1 MTTDFSFIRLTKND
15 FALAKKADDPNIATL
30 LYGGFIVQKPSETF
44 LQISASSDNI
54 AFAGGIQVDLI
65 DCNGLVIRNIDAN
78 FFYQGF
84 VDASGINQIAFE
96 FGNIGVDYW
105 TKQLYLKIT
114 DLVNNN
120 VYYSNG
126 FLITN
131 YKTEL
136 STRFDY
142 FNQTKIYN
150 ISYDLAPY
158 KQSVRFMDCYDHTP
172 VNTREVKQYTNSNG
186 TQVNYR
192 SITTFL
198 RQYYFNALDYFI
210 NDRLEVLFSHS
221 VVYCNSERVTVSD
234 FGIEERKGD
243 SNWFNGE
250 FTINKQGQTY
260 SPEYQIYEG
269 LEVVSLSP
277 INGGIYTEASILP
290 IAEYSFQLFFNKA
303 VSLIAI
309 PNVKVYRDGVLII
322 DVINEPQYGF
332 ADNELLIASLTSYA
346 TFTNGSYSIVIEPNQ
361 VFSGA
366 EFWQGFGANEWTFE
380 VVDGEYDNT
389 EYNNEYLL
397 N

>member
-15 FALAKKADDPNIATL
+15 FALAKKANDPNIATL

-44 LQISASSDNI
+44 LQISASNTDI

-78 FFYQGF
+78 FFYEGF

-260 SPEYQIYEG
+260 TPEYQIYEG
-269 LEVVSLSP
+269 LEVVSRLPLHLGVYTVDNLSA
-277 INGGIYTEASILP
+277 IKLT
-290 IAEYSFQLFFNKA
+290 FNKNI
-303 VSLIAI
+303 SLVDGFII
-309 PNVKVYRDGVLII
+309 KLYKGGVLQTITPTTY
-322 DVINEPQYGF
+322 DVT
-332 ADNELLIASLTSYA
+332 DNLLEVTPDY